1 MKKILFLLLALA
13 ISLPAFA
20 IRFERGN
27 SVRISTPVQEDLYVA
42 GATVSIDALI
52 RGDLFAASGNVSLND
67 TITGDLAVGGGTVT
81 LRGAVLDDVRAAGG
95 TLVIS
100 GYIGGDLLIAGGTVT
115 IESGA
120 IIEGDIYVGGGTVFM
135 NGTVRGNMKAGG
147 GEFTLNG
154 EIGKNADLNGTK
166 VTIDGKIGGETVF
179 VAQNVILGSNAAFNG
194 NVRYWANQGEVNF
207 GSYLKSG
214 TATFDE
220 TLKQRFEQPKP
231 EYLGFVSVLAVLGY
245 LIAIFILLAL
255 GQKLFGSIFAQA
267 VDKLR
272 RAPAQALGYGFLY
285 FAAVPV
291 AIVLT
296 LITVVGIPV
305 GLIALFFYLL
315 FLALAHSITAL
326 TFTHW
331 LNWKRGY
338 NWNYWRIVFVAL
350 GMVVLLKVITMI
362 PFVGWLAMIVLVC
375 MAFGAILQ
383 TTKLFKQASTPI

>member
-1 MKKILFLLLALA
+1 MKKFLILLIALA

-42 GATVSIDALI
+42 GATVSIDALV

-67 TITGDLAVGGGTVT
+67 TITGDLAVAGGTVT
-81 LRGAVLDDVRAAGG
+81 LRGVVLDDVRAAGG

-120 IIEGDIYVGGGTVFM
+120 VIAGDIYVGGGNVVI
-135 NGTVRGNMKAGG
+135 NGTVRGNLKAGS
-147 GEFTLNG
+147 GECALNG
-154 EIGKNADLNGTK
+154 EIGKNADFNGAK
-166 VTIDGKIGGETVF
+166 VTINGKIGGETVL
-179 VAQNVILGSNAAFNG
+179 VAQTATLGSDAAFNG
-194 NVRYWANQGEVNF
+194 NVRYWTNQGEVNF
-207 GSYLKSG
+207 GSTLKNG

-220 TLKQRFEQPKP
+220 SLKQRFEQPKP
-231 EYLGFVSVLAVLGY
+231 EYLGFVTALGVLGY
-245 LIAIFILLAL
+245 LTAIFILLAL
-255 GQKLFGSIFAQA
+255 GQKLFGSYFIQA
-267 VDKLR
+267 VDKLQ
-272 RAPAQALGYGFLY
+272 RAPVQAFGYGFLY

-291 AIVLT
+291 AIVLA
-296 LITVVGIPV
+296 LITIVGIPV
-305 GLIALFFYLL
+305 GLIGLFFYLL

-338 NWNYWRIVFVAL
+338 NWNYWKIVFVAL
-350 GMVVLLKVITMI
+350 GMVVLLKIVSSI
-362 PFVGWLAMIVLVC
+362 PLIGWLAMIVLVC

-383 TTKLFKQASTPI
+383 TTKLFKQRSATI